1 VNSDKPVRKSSE
13 AVFGGQDAG
22 ASSSAPATARDDP
35 GSILS
40 SWIAADP
47 ASQRLLEEVRRI
59 AGSAS
64 TVLMQG
70 ESGTGKDLLASVL
83 HFLSERAA
91 EPFIKIDC
99 ATLPLELVESELFGY
114 EKGAFTGATQVKM
127 GRLEFAGAGT
137 LVLDE
142 VAALSLPLQAKLLR
156 VIEERRF
163 ERLGGLRTLRLSA
176 RIVALTSV
184 ELKRAVSAGR
194 FREDLY
200 YRLNVIPVVI
210 PALRERPG
218 DIPPLAEHFLSQLA
232 RVHRKDRMRLAPGVI
247 RALEKYGYPGNVREL
262 RNLLERAVISAT
274 APQIMLEDLPLHVR
288 EGAGGAKKMTL
299 EELERSYIAE
309 ILDHTRGKKS
319 RAAEILGISRKTL
332 LEKRKRYGLE

>member
-13 AVFGGQDAG
+13 ALSGSDGAG
-22 ASSSAPATARDDP
+22 ASTSAPATARDDR

-40 SWIAADP
+40 SWIAADS

-91 EPFIKIDC
+91 APFIKIDC

-114 EKGAFTGATQVKM
+114 EKGAFTGATQIKM

-156 VIEERRF
+156 VIEERTF
-163 ERLGGLRTLRLSA
+163 ERLGGVRTLRLNA

-184 ELKRAVSAGR
+184 ELKSAVSAGR

-232 RVHRKDRMRLAPGVI
+232 RVHRKDRLRLAPAVLS
-247 RALEKYGYPGNVREL
+247 ALERYGYPGNVREL

-274 APQIMLEDLPLHVR
+274 APQVMLEDLPLHVR
-288 EGAGGAKKMTL
+288 EAAGGAKKMTL